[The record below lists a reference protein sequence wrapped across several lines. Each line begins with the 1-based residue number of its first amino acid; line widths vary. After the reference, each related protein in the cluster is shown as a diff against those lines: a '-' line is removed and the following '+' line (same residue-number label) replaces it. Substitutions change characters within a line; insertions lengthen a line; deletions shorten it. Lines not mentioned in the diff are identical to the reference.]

1 MMTDV
6 DQRRHPGLFSSLP
19 REVLNIVGTALAIF
33 LTVMI
38 GSTITMILPEDPS
51 PWLFAGSYAAPA
63 AVMFAIYWY
72 IAQKL

>member
-1 MMTDV
+1 MTDV
-6 DQRRHPGLFSSLP
+6 DHRRHPSLFSNLP

-33 LTVMI
+33 FTVMI
-38 GSTITMILPEDPS
+38 GSLITSVLPEDPS
-51 PWLFAGSYAAPA
+51 PWLFAGCYAAPA